1 MTGPV
6 PPAATIRPPGG
17 WAGWG
22 LGEMWRTRSI
32 AQVLARRSLMV
43 RYRQTAVG
51 ATWVVLQPVLM
62 MAVFTV
68 FLGIFAGVG
77 SGDIPYPVFVYTALL
92 LWGAVSKTVAEGT
105 GSLIANGGLL
115 RELWFPRVHCP
126 LSIVLASLVDLLVAC
141 VPLAV
146 LLLLSGIVP
155 GPALLAAPLF
165 LALGYAAALGV
176 TLWLSA
182 LNVAWRDVGHLLP
195 FLLQVWFFTSP
206 VVYPSSIVP
215 PELRVLHGLN
225 PLVGAIDGFRWSVL
239 DAPPPDPAVLAV
251 GILVAAAVLLSGY
264 VFFRLREPGFADL
277 V

>member
-1 MTGPV
+1 MIGS
-6 PPAATIRPPGG
+6 PPSATTIRPPGG

-22 LGEMWRTRSI
+22 LAEAWRTRSI
-32 AQVLARRSLMV
+32 AGVLARRSLMV

-51 ATWVVLQPVLM
+51 ATWVILQPVLM

-77 SGDIPYPVFVYTALL
+77 SEGVPYPVFVYTALL

-126 LSIVLASLVDLLVAC
+126 ASIVVASLVDLLVAC

-165 LALGYAAALGV
+165 LLLAYTAALGI

-182 LNVAWRDVGHLLP
+182 LNVAWRDIGQLLP

-215 PELRVLHGLN
+215 DELRIVHGLN

-239 DAPPPDPAVLAV
+239 GAPPPDPAVVAV
-251 GILVAAAVLLSGY
+251 GAVVALAALVSGY
-264 VFFRLREPGFADL
+264 AFFRVREPGFADL

>member
-1 MTGPV
+1 MTGSV
-6 PPAATIRPPGG
+6 PPATTIRPPGG

-32 AQVLARRSLMV
+32 AHVLARRSLMV

-51 ATWVVLQPVLM
+51 AAWVILQPVLM

-77 SGDIPYPVFVYTALL
+77 SEGIPYPVFVYTALL

-105 GSLIANGGLL
+105 GSLVANAGLL

-126 LSIVLASLVDLLVAC
+126 VSIVLASLVDLLVAC
-141 VPLAV
+141 VPLAI

-165 LALGYAAALGV
+165 LALAYAAALGV

-215 PELRVLHGLN
+215 ADLRVLLGLN
-225 PLVGAIDGFRWSVL
+225 PLVGAIDGLRWSVL
-239 DAPPPDPAVLAV
+239 GAPPPDPAVLLAGV
-251 GILVAAAVLLSGY
+251 LVAGTALVSGY
-264 VFFRLREPGFADL
+264 AFFRLREPGFADL

>member
-1 MTGPV
+1 MTGSL
-6 PPAATIRPPGG
+6 PPASTIRPPDG

-22 LGEMWRTRSI
+22 LAEAWRTRPI
-32 AQVLARRSLMV
+32 ARVLARRSLMV

-51 ATWVVLQPVLM
+51 ATWVILQPVLM

-77 SGDIPYPVFVYTALL
+77 SEGIPYPVFVYSALL

-105 GSLIANGGLL
+105 GSLLANAGLL

-126 LSIVLASLVDLLVAC
+126 VSIVLASLVDLLVAC
-141 VPLAV
+141 VPLGV

-165 LALGYAAALGV
+165 LVLAYAAALGA
-176 TLWLSA
+176 TLWLAA
-182 LNVAWRDVGHLLP
+182 LNVRWRDIGQLLP

-225 PLVGAIDGFRWSVL
+225 PLVGALDGFRWAVL
-239 DAPPPDPAVLAV
+239 GAPPPDPAVLAT
-251 GILVAAAVLLSGY
+251 GALAALAALVSGY
-264 VFFRLREPGFADL
+264 AFFRLREPGFADL